1 MRRIFGKVIFFGLL
15 VLSSMGVVHAQI
27 LYSTLPADPDGGPC
41 FGGGNLAAVE
51 MATPT
56 GAPYQI
62 NGATVRMHHA
72 DDAAASFTVAVY
84 TNNAGVP
91 GTLVGTVGTAAG
103 NGLGTMD
110 LYNLTPASPIALSAS
125 TNYWVVASSTSADT
139 CAFGWTFNASTPSGI
154 FTYVAETQFYGGSW
168 SDQTG
173 DYFALQLDGALVA
186 AGGSIAPVPTLSE
199 LGLALLLL
207 MVATVAAR
215 RLRR

>member
-1 MRRIFGKVIFFGLL
+1 MRKVFGKVIFFGLL

-27 LYSTLPADPDGGPC
+27 LYSTLPAAPSGGPC

-51 MATPT
+51 MVTPA

-72 DDAAASFTVAVY
+72 NDAVASFTVAVY

-91 GTLVGTVGTAAG
+91 GTLVGTLGTAAG

-110 LYNLTPASPIALSAS
+110 LYSLTPASPIALSPS
-125 TNYWVVASSTSADT
+125 TNYWVVASSTSANT
-139 CAFGWTFNASTPSGI
+139 CAFGWTEPGSTPSGI
-154 FTYVAETQFYGGSW
+154 FTYVAEAQFYGGSW
-168 SDQTG
+168 SDRTG

-207 MVATVAAR
+207 MVATVAVR

>member
-125 TNYWVVASSTSADT
+125 TNYWVVASSASANG
-139 CAFGWTFNASTPSGI
+139 CAFGWTQSGSAPRGV
-154 FTYVAETQFYGGSW
+154 FTYVTERQYFGGAW
-168 SDQTG
+168 NDRAG
-173 DYFALQLDGALVA
+173 ADLALELRGATIAPPV
-186 AGGSIAPVPTLSE
+186 GIAPVPTTSE
-199 LGLALLLL
+199 WVLGLMATL
-207 MVATVAAR
+207 MLFAAVR

>member
-125 TNYWVVASSTSADT
+125 SNYWVVASSTSADT

-154 FTYVAETQFYGGSW
+154 FTYVAETQFFGGSW
-168 SDQTG
+168 DDRTG
-173 DYFALQLDGALVA
+173 EHFALELNGQVVA
-186 AGGSIAPVPTLSE
+186 PAGSIAPVPTLSE
-199 LGLALLLL
+199 WALVL
-207 MVATVAAR
+207 MLSLVAFMAAR

>member
-1 MRRIFGKVIFFGLL
+1 MRKVFGRVIFFGLL

-27 LYSTLPADPDGGPC
+27 LYSTLPAAPSGGPC

-51 MATPT
+51 MMTPA

-72 DDAAASFTVAVY
+72 NDAAASFTVAVY

-91 GTLVGTVGTAAG
+91 GTLVGTLGTAAG

-110 LYNLTPASPIALSAS
+110 LYSLTPASPIALSPS
-125 TNYWVVASSTSADT
+125 TNYWVVASSTSANT
-139 CAFGWTFNASTPSGI
+139 CAFGWTEPGSTPSGI
-154 FTYVAETQFYGGSW
+154 FTYVAETQFFGGSW
-168 SDQTG
+168 RDQTG
-173 DYFALQLDGALVA
+173 NYFALQLDGALVA

-207 MVATVAAR
+207 MVATVAVR